1 MKSFNINPL
10 FFIVLAISYVSGN
23 VFGFAVTFLSV
34 AMHEL
39 VHLMLLSKKNIVI
52 EKISVEPF
60 GISISAKNPDKIAPV
75 VFIGAP
81 IFNLAVS
88 LLFFYLSRIFYR
100 ASFFFVFE
108 TNLTLGLFNLLP
120 VIPFDGGRF
129 VVAVLSK
136 KGKNPKKFMT
146 FLSMSAGIVISFLG
160 IILLK
165 ITNYNFSVF
174 LIGAFIIY
182 NAICEGESKNAEK
195 SKKILRKSAPPTEK
209 TATKIVSVPY
219 YYPAHKLIGEFL
231 SDEYYVVNIIKDGKI
246 AGTVTENQIIEK
258 VVNSDKNLKI
268 CEI

>member
-10 FFIVLAISYVSGN
+10 FFIVLAISYISGN
-23 VFGFAVTFLSV
+23 VYGFAVTFLSV

-39 VHLMLLSKKNIVI
+39 VHLLLLSKKHCII

-60 GISISAKNPDKIAPV
+60 GISINAKNPDKIAPV

-81 IFNLAVS
+81 IFNIAVS
-88 LLFFYLSRIFYR
+88 FLFLYLSHISEKD
-100 ASFFFVFE
+100 AFFFVFE
-108 TNLTLGLFNLLP
+108 TNLALGLFNLLP

-129 VVAVLSK
+129 VTAILLK
-136 KGKNPKKFMT
+136 KGKNPQKFMT
-146 FLSMSAGIVISFLG
+146 LLSVSAGITIILLG
-160 IILLK
+160 LMLLK
-165 ITNYNFSVF
+165 ITNYNFSVC
-174 LIGAFIIY
+174 LIGAFVVY
-182 NAICEGESKNAEK
+182 NAICENESKSVKK
-195 SKKILRKSAPPTEK
+195 SKKILQKSTPLTKK

-231 SDEYYVVNIIKDGKI
+231 SDEYYVVNIIRDGKI

-258 VVNSDKNLKI
+258 VVNSDRNLKI